1 MIGVQLDLAAD
12 YDGFALR
19 AQLDTTLSGV
29 TALFGPSGSG
39 KTTLLAAIAGL
50 RPGLGRVVV
59 GGDTWQDSRIMR
71 PAHRRPVGMVFQDGR
86 LFDHLSV
93 AGNLDYAV
101 KRADRDGPDI
111 QMDRVLGEMDLHDL
125 MPRRPSTLS
134 GGERQRVA
142 IARALLTRPRLMLM
156 DEPLASLD
164 RARKA
169 AILPLIGALPERFG
183 LPVLF
188 VSHQIDEIVQI
199 ADTLIAMRAGQIT
212 GQGPVA
218 DMIDQMDPA
227 ITGRFEA
234 GSVLE
239 GTVAHLDADNAM
251 AAIDIAGAPLWMPD
265 VGSARIGD
273 QVRVRVRAR
282 DVSVALQPVQGLSIR
297 NQIPATVTAIEAD
310 QGAFAELRLDCGGQP
325 LRARISRMA
334 LADLGLVPGSPLVAL
349 IKSIAFDRRL
359 TRG

>member
-1 MIGVQLDLAAD
+1 MIGVHLDLNAD
-12 YDGFALR
+12 YGGFALR
-19 AQLDTTLSGV
+19 AQLDMALRGV

-39 KTTLLAAIAGL
+39 KTTILAAIAGL
-50 RPGLGRVVV
+50 RPGVGRIAID
-59 GGDTWQDSRIMR
+59 GDAWQDGGTMR
-71 PAHRRPVGMVFQDGR
+71 PAHQRPVGMVFQDGR

-93 AGNLDYAV
+93 AGNLKYAAR
-101 KRADRDGPDI
+101 RANADGPEIHLD
-111 QMDRVLGEMDLHDL
+111 QVLAELDLKDLMDR
-125 MPRRPSTLS
+125 RPATLS

-156 DEPLASLD
+156 DEPLAALD

-169 AILPLIGALPERFG
+169 AILPMIGALPDRFG

-199 ADTLIAMRAGQIT
+199 AHELIAIRDGQIT
-212 GQGPVA
+212 GHGPVA
-218 DMIDQMDPA
+218 QMIDQMDPA

-234 GSVLE
+234 GSILE
-239 GTVAHLDADNAM
+239 GPVTKLDAPNAM

-265 VGSARIGD
+265 VGAAKIGD
-273 QVRVRVRAR
+273 RIRVRVRAR
-282 DVSVALQPVQGLSIR
+282 DVSVALTQVQGISIR

-310 QGAFAELRLDCGGQP
+310 YGAFAELRLDCGGQN

-334 LADLGLVPGSPLVAL
+334 LADLGLHPGSNLVAL

-359 TRG
+359 NRK